1 VPRNAD
7 PDIESIDQ
15 AFLYNIDDLK
25 SIAQENL
32 KGRLRE
38 KEKGEII
45 VWDEVE
51 KFFRW
56 LELLPLEEKI
66 VKIKNY
72 WADVEKREPKFRR
85 FLHLALEEIKRNPS
99 EGEKLIKIL
108 LEEVKEDGNKVR
120 ELSYVHN
127 RVDGAGV

>member
-25 SIAQENL
+25 GIAQENL

-56 LELLPLEEKI
+56 LELLPVEEKI
-66 VKIKNY
+66 VKIKSY